1 MPPLLVEMAAGE
13 ATTGAQAE
21 KKRVS
26 KAVKRKAKKAPG
38 AEAPADDEE
47 KSEEEAEAAPA
58 KESGP
63 NKKPRKTKANRLE
76 EMQAAADKEPVEARG
91 VIYVGHIPDGF
102 FEPQMRKFFSQFGK
116 VTRLRI
122 SRSKKTAK
130 SKGYAFVEFEE
141 ESVAKIVAETMQG
154 YLLFDKT
161 LVCHQLPR
169 EKCHPMLFKG
179 CKRRMMNQTNARR
192 KRHTQKYNDRPKVD
206 VDGEQVPRVTTRQAA
221 RRTQSDKKL
230 AKTLADLGVDYDF
243 GAADEPARG
252 PKAAPK
258 STEAPP
264 AKSTTATAPTPAG
277 ASAKKKKKQRVGA

>member
-1 MPPLLVEMAAGE
+1 MPPWLVEMAAGK
-13 ATTGAQAE
+13 ATTGAQVE

-26 KAVKRKAKKAPG
+26 KAVKRKAKKEP
-38 AEAPADDEE
+38 EAPADEE

-58 KESGP
+58 KEGAP
-63 NKKPRKTKANRLE
+63 NKRPKKTKANRLE
-76 EMQAAADKEPVEARG
+76 EMQAAADKEPVEPRG

-161 LVCHQLPR
+161 LVCHVLPR

-192 KRHTQKYNDRPKVD
+192 KRHTQKYNDRPKVE
-206 VDGEQVPRVTTRQAA
+206 VDGEQLPRLTTRQAA

-230 AKTLADLGVDYDF
+230 NKILADLGVDYDI
-243 GAADEPARG
+243 GATDAPARG
-252 PKAAPK
+252 PTAAASVSK
-258 STEAPP
+258 APP
-264 AKSTTATAPTPAG
+264 AKSTAATTPTPAG
-277 ASAKKKKKQRVGA
+277 ASAKTKKKKRTN